1 MVLVGQISSAF
12 WDVDFFIAEFVA
24 FFFFFFSIHRRCQD
38 LVERISERYFDSGES
53 ESSNIQYQIFDSSN
67 HISL

>member
-1 MVLVGQISSAF
+1 MVLVGQISSVF

-24 FFFFFFSIHRRCQD
+24 FFFFSIHRGCQD
-38 LVERISERYFDSGES
+38 PVERISERYFDSGES